1 MWTGLKIKQSPVTNL
16 NLTLNALHVKN
27 VCFDQNIFTLS
38 SYKVI
43 LHVSVTLEKKNK
55 SVVAFFLQV
64 CRVIV
69 PYQVHFWFAH
79 KVIKIDKSILY
90 ILLSCL

>member
-43 LHVSVTLEKKNK
+43 LHVSVTLEKKTSLLWRSFCK
-55 SVVAFFLQV
+55 SVVLLF
-64 CRVIV
+64 R
-69 PYQVHFWFAH
+69 
-79 KVIKIDKSILY
+79 IKYIFGLHIKS
-90 ILLSCL
+90 